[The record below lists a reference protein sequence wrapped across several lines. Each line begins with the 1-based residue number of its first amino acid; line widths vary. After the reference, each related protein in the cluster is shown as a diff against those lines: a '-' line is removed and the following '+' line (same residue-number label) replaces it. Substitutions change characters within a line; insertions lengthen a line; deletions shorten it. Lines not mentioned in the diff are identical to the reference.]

1 MDGWHWCIVT
11 SVMALVHSCGGC
23 SSSCGAVGSVEVD
36 GPSGFAVS
44 DVVCTLGADVLVTLR
59 AGLFSLL
66 SDTLAASLKISVS
79 CHSACVCF
87 GLRSIGAFDSF
98 CIATMMR
105 SCATRR
111 TVSPGSIAGI
121 LQCAGKNF
129 ADTEMRYPF
138 VSGMKN

>member
-1 MDGWHWCIVT
+1 MV
-11 SVMALVHSCGGC
+11 A
-23 SSSCGAVGSVEVD
+23 SSRRAVGSVEVD

-44 DVVCTLGADVLVTLR
+44 DVVCTLGADVLVTLG

-79 CHSACVCF
+79 CCNACVCF

-98 CIATMMR
+98 CIATMT
-105 SCATRR
+105 CAARR

-129 ADTEMRYPF
+129 ADPEMRYPF